1 MADYPISNVPRRVV
15 YAASGTG
22 PYAFTF
28 EILSET
34 DIDVYKADVLLTL
47 TTDYTVTIN
56 PNGTGTVTL
65 VATAGTSN
73 ITIVGGRTVQRTT
86 DFVTGGDFFANTL
99 NDELDSQTI
108 FIQQIAETAERG
120 LKAPVTDPTDIN
132 MTLPDRVERAGKY
145 LVFDVNGNPAPGE
158 IPEDVA
164 IVSANIDDVIAVA
177 AIDAAVSTVAAN
189 DANITVV
196 AGITSDLAVVGAIG
210 ADVTTVAGIAAD
222 VTAVAGNATDIS
234 TVAGITA
241 DVSAVAAV
249 DSEIAAVGADLA
261 GPDTIGTVAANLLGT
276 DTIGAVAAIAAE
288 VDTVAGISA
297 DVTAVA
303 ADATD
308 IGTVATNIANV
319 NTVAGISANVTTVA
333 GISAD
338 VTAVAGDAADIGA
351 VAANI
356 TNVNAVAANATNI
369 NAVAA
374 NETNI
379 NAVAADA
386 TDIGLVAGSIANVNT
401 VAANITNVNTVA
413 GLDTEI
419 TALGAR
425 TDEIDALYAEIGN
438 IATKVSKTSDTG
450 SAVLPVGTEAQRD
463 ASPSAG
469 FLRFNSDSDEFE
481 GYNGTAWSSVGGSA
495 ITNDTATSTDVFP
508 LFADATSGTASS
520 VFTSDAKLLYKPS
533 TGEFKAEVLVA
544 QNGLVVNS
552 ATIDTSY
559 SIPSGSN
566 AMSAGPVSVDSGVT
580 ITVPSGS
587 VWTIV

>member
-1 MADYPISNVPRRVV
+1 
-15 YAASGTG
+15 
-22 PYAFTF
+22 
-28 EILSET
+28 
-34 DIDVYKADVLLTL
+34 
-47 TTDYTVTIN
+47 
-56 PNGTGTVTL
+56 
-65 VATAGTSN
+65 
-73 ITIVGGRTVQRTT
+73 
-86 DFVTGGDFFANTL
+86 
-99 NDELDSQTI
+99 
-108 FIQQIAETAERG
+108 
-120 LKAPVTDPTDIN
+120 
-132 MTLPDRVERAGKY
+132 
-145 LVFDVNGNPAPGE
+145 
-158 IPEDVA
+158 
-164 IVSANIDDVIAVA
+164 
-177 AIDAAVSTVAAN
+177 
-189 DANITVV
+189 
-196 AGITSDLAVVGAIG
+196 
-210 ADVTTVAGIAAD
+210 
-222 VTAVAGNATDIS
+222 
-234 TVAGITA
+234 
-241 DVSAVAAV
+241 
-249 DSEIAAVGADLA
+249 
-261 GPDTIGTVAANLLGT
+261 
-276 DTIGAVAAIAAE
+276 
-288 VDTVAGISA
+288 
-297 DVTAVA
+297 
-303 ADATD
+303 
-308 IGTVATNIANV
+308 
-319 NTVAGISANVTTVA
+319 
-333 GISAD
+333 
-338 VTAVAGDAADIGA
+338 
-351 VAANI
+351 
-356 TNVNAVAANATNI
+356 
-369 NAVAA
+369 
-374 NETNI
+374 
-379 NAVAADA
+379 
-386 TDIGLVAGSIANVNT
+386 LVAGSIANVNT

-566 AMSAGPVSVDSGVT
+566 AMSAGPVSVDSGVV